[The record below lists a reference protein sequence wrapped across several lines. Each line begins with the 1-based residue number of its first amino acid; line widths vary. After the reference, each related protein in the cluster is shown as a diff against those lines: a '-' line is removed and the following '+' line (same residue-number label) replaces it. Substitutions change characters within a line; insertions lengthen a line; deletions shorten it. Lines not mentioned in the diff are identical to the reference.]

1 MKEYKKTQCLHVI
14 SVMKKLKAV
23 VIHHF
28 LLGRYNLTLPS
39 QECSCCGKTWTVELS
54 NLLKSG
60 YWPASIHFETV
71 YEAELFRSFLDLKLF
86 APGLSRQ
93 AFLGTEYNGRVN
105 IVIQCTVY
113 MLFIP

>member
-1 MKEYKKTQCLHVI
+1 M
-14 SVMKKLKAV
+14 
-23 VIHHF
+23 
-28 LLGRYNLTLPS
+28 
-39 QECSCCGKTWTVELS
+39 
-54 NLLKSG
+54 SG
-60 YWPASIHFETV
+60 YWPASIHFDTV

-93 AFLGTEYNGRVN
+93 AFLGRTEYNGRVNN